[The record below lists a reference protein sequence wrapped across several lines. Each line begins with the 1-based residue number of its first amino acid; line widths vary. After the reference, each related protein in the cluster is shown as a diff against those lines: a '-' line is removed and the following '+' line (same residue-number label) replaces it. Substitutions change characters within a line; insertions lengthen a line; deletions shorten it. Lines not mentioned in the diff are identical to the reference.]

1 MEEDVKYFKLGLF
14 FLTSIGLMVI
24 GIVFLGVMDYFRPSF
39 TIETYFSAQSVRGLE
54 IGAPVKILG
63 VTTGKVTE
71 ISTAGLVYRKDQII
85 EALKA
90 GEIQRLADEEF
101 QRSIMVRME
110 IVPQQG
116 LGDLGDLRSELLQA
130 MVDLGIRARLSQSGL
145 AGPVF
150 IDLEYVDPE
159 IYPVPDL
166 PWEPNY
172 FYVPSAPGIVSEL
185 TATATSILNRLR
197 KTDLTETLDK
207 LDRGF
212 EIISEFIEEIDV
224 TETRDEMVILA
235 EDVRQL
241 TERLHEFLNDPRLD
255 QALADFAET
264 TYNTLAILKDRGED
278 LGSTLETIPRTAI
291 RLERVA
297 ARTEELLEDER
308 LGQILEGM
316 SQAAGSAGKT
326 MENTEATTAEL
337 RRLVRELNR
346 LTMILNDDL
355 NVITENLR
363 RVTED
368 AEVIT
373 GEMRDNLSRLILG
386 KEPPHFNPGEPDKP
400 EKKK

>member
-1 MEEDVKYFKLGLF
+1 MAEDVKYFKLGLF
-14 FLTSIGLMVI
+14 FLTSIGLMVT

-63 VTTGKVTE
+63 VATGKVTE
-71 ISTAGLVYRKDQII
+71 ITTAGLVYRRDQII

-90 GEIQRLADEEF
+90 GDIQQLADEEF
-101 QRSIMVRME
+101 QRSIIVRME
-110 IVPQQG
+110 IVPHQG
-116 LGDLGDLRSELLQA
+116 MKDIGDLRADLLQA
-130 MVDLGIRARLSQSGL
+130 MVELGIRARLSQSGL

-159 IYPVPDL
+159 IYPAPDL
-166 PWEPNY
+166 PWEPSY

-185 TATATSILNRLR
+185 TAAATSILNRLR
-197 KTDLTETLDK
+197 KADLTETFDK
-207 LDRGF
+207 LDRSF
-212 EIISEFIEEIDV
+212 EILSEFIEEIDV
-224 TETRDEMVILA
+224 TETRDEMVSLA
-235 EDVRQL
+235 EDVRHLSQ
-241 TERLHEFLNDPRLD
+241 RLQQFLNDPRLD

-264 TYNTLAILKDRGED
+264 TYNTLAILKDQGED

-308 LGQILEGM
+308 LDQILEGM
-316 SQAAGSAGKT
+316 SQAAGSAGET

-346 LTMILNDDL
+346 LTMILNEDL

-373 GEMRDNLSRLILG
+373 GEMRDNPSRLIFG
-386 KEPPHFNPGEPDKP
+386 KEPPRSNPGEQREP
-400 EKKK
+400 EKKQ